1 MAATSVLKLKVD
13 DKEYKPSLKQ
23 AQQGMQHLERAL
35 QDAGKSFTQVDKS
48 VVNYVRSIGQME
60 TQAKTARGKI
70 GEMTNA
76 FVELSTLYNKMSD
89 EVKRSDVGKALSASL
104 EQLKQRTQEAKRELQ
119 DLNKQLD
126 EKTASVTGELGNV
139 IDKLGSKLGI
149 SGNLTEMLTSKT
161 ALMTAGIGASV
172 AIIGKATDAW
182 VSYNSQLAKQ
192 DQITTVTTGLKGV
205 DSDRMTDS
213 ARAMVDT
220 YNVDFRSVINA
231 ANTLMTQF
239 GETGEQA
246 TQLIREGLQGMIQG
260 DGPKLLSMIQ
270 QYAPA
275 FRDAGVSASQLV
287 AVIQN
292 SEGGIF
298 TDQNMNA
305 IVMGIKNIRL
315 MTNATSEALAKLG
328 IDGEKMSRQ
337 LSDGTLTIFDALK
350 QVATAIQGVNSNSK
364 AAGEVMQTVFGRQGT
379 MAGTKLGEAIATLNT
394 NLEETKRQTGEL
406 GDAYDDLYK
415 ANEKL
420 NKAIRDCFE
429 YDGWDQMATGIK
441 ANLITALSSVVD
453 WLAKIKNGF
462 TEAGRARN
470 AYNSMGGDG
479 QVNSQID
486 ALKNANL
493 KFYTYNDQVSQYN
506 QRINSLQAQ
515 IANGGK
521 PVGGGSGSSQSL
533 DYLNAQ
539 LAAVTRQRDEY
550 RKQAADV
557 LKQQTKTTYTTT
569 PTTTTTTTT
578 PSRGGG
584 GGSHV
589 ETAQEQAAKK
599 VNAALASY
607 AATIEKADMRM
618 EAGLDTEADH
628 KKKQLAAQER
638 LYDAY
643 TDAYTIYKDP
653 SYKEASLNAAKE
665 IERLAGEV
673 KETTDAQAA
682 AKKAAQQ
689 QEQAQRKLAE
699 ATDAA
704 AKAVSQNDLKGFI
717 AANRKV
723 EGMGGTPSIIDPSA
737 FTATSDNVDA
747 LLADLKNRIKE
758 ADLGSDLQLSLMAKM
773 QDTATLGQLIQTAI
787 DESVQGADFS
797 KAADAIMTAILS
809 GDVPDDKIQD
819 MLELI
824 NEKIREHGGM
834 ELEINAKGNVQRKA
848 DPREG
853 NPFLQKTDDGYEA
866 KLNDVLGG
874 VASGM
879 NQVVGGLEQLGVDV
893 PEGIK
898 NVLGGMQ
905 AISAILTGIATTILA
920 IEAITAAD
928 AIIPFAQGGIVGRAA
943 AGMLIPGNSLSGDRL
958 RMPVDTGG
966 YVGVNSGELILNKA
980 QSNVIASALDGQG
993 QQTNALQ
1000 PYVDG
1005 EKIFLGMNNTSKR
1018 MGRGEIVTTGMLRK
1032 LGLMG

>member
-13 DKEYKPSLKQ
+13 DKEYNASLKQ

-48 VVNYVRSIGQME
+48 IVNYVRSIGQME

-76 FVELSTLYNKMSD
+76 FVELSMQYNKMSD
-89 EVKRSDVGKALSASL
+89 EVKRSDVGKALSASM

-126 EKTASVTGELGNV
+126 GVGNAGAGGGGGLSGILGGKTDGMMAVFG
-139 IDKLGSKLGI
+139 
-149 SGNLTEMLTSKT
+149 GNLMTKGVMMAAGAVTSFVDEM
-161 ALMTAGIGASV
+161 GQ
-172 AIIGKATDAW
+172 AI
-182 VSYNSQLAKQ
+182 SQGVELAKQ
-192 DQITTVTTGLKGV
+192 GEGIRMAFDRLGRGDILQGLREATHGTVTDIELMKAAVKFNDFKLPLDELGTMLAFAQQKAKDTGQSVDYMVDSIVTGLGRKSLMILDNLGLSANEIKEKMKETGDMTKAV
-205 DSDRMTDS
+205 GTIIREQMQSAGDYVETAADRATKADVELKNAMEELGRTFQPLTEASNGLWNSIKVGALNALNTAVKPLIDAM
-213 ARAMVDT
+213 ARAG
-220 YNVDFRSVINA
+220 A
-231 ANTLMTQF
+231 L
-239 GETGEQA
+239 GEQA
-246 TQLIREGLQGMIQG
+246 RANAFYNQQGG
-260 DGPKLLSMIQ
+260 DSFVDRL
-270 QYAPA
+270 
-275 FRDAGVSASQLV
+275 
-287 AVIQN
+287 
-292 SEGGIF
+292 
-298 TDQNMNA
+298 
-305 IVMGIKNIRL
+305 IKNL
-315 MTNATSEALAKLG
+315 GSGQGKVAL
-328 IDGEKMSRQ
+328 
-337 LSDGTLTIFDALK
+337 
-350 QVATAIQGVNSNSK
+350 
-364 AAGEVMQTVFGRQGT
+364 
-379 MAGTKLGEAIATLNT
+379 
-394 NLEETKRQTGEL
+394 
-406 GDAYDDLYK
+406 DLYK
-415 ANEKL
+415 RQLANFD
-420 NKAIRDCFE
+420 KAI
-429 YDGWDQMATGIK
+429 
-441 ANLITALSSVVD
+441 
-453 WLAKIKNGF
+453 
-462 TEAGRARN
+462 
-470 AYNSMGGDG
+470 
-479 QVNSQID
+479 
-486 ALKNANL
+486 
-493 KFYTYNDQVSQYN
+493 NDK
-506 QRINSLQAQ
+506 RF
-515 IANGGK
+515 
-521 PVGGGSGSSQSL
+521 
-533 DYLNAQ
+533 Q
-539 LAAVTRQRDEY
+539 LAAFGDNNDSVIASNRNRVQGELDSIRKMREEY
-550 RKQAADV
+550 VRRAEELHNASKNPPKAP
-557 LKQQTKTTYTTT
+557 TT

-665 IERLAGEV
+665 IERLTGEV
-673 KETTDAQAA
+673 KATTEAQDA

-689 QEQAQRKLAE
+689 QEQAQKKLAE

-704 AKAVSQNDLKGFI
+704 AKAMSQNDLKGFI

-723 EGMGGTPSIIDPSA
+723 EGMGGTPSVIDPSA

-773 QDTATLGQLIQTAI
+773 QDTTTLGQLIQNSI

-824 NEKIREHGGM
+824 NEKIREHGGL

-848 DPREG
+848 DPRDR
-853 NPFLQKTDDGYEA
+853 NPFLHQNEDGQYEA

-879 NQVVGGLEQLGVDV
+879 NQVVGGLEQLGIDV

-928 AIIPFAQGGIVGRAA
+928 AIIPFAQGGIVGHAA